1 MDTSKLTP
9 PVSAVSSDTLKLSK
23 KDRRVRSEKDKT
35 DRRALVFRIRLDGVM
50 DLDEMAAELA
60 RLSAWPVP
68 NLGPNVRPGS
78 QGRPRWRG
86 APDPGGTVPAPSA
99 GAVRGHAEKDPDP
112 AGEGRAGWR
121 ILQEAG
127 RLTLRIL
134 ARIDKVSG
142 AETHVKRVQLGGEVA
157 IGRPVS
163 EAEHAAALAAI
174 RGGVES

>member
-1 MDTSKLTP
+1 MTI
-9 PVSAVSSDTLKLSK
+9 SK
-23 KDRRVRSEKDKT
+23 KALTK
-35 DRRALVFRIRLDGVM
+35 RRALILRIRLAGVM

-60 RLSAWPVP
+60 RLSA
-68 NLGPNVRPGS
+68 
-78 QGRPRWRG
+78 GRFQISGRTCAR
-86 APDPGGTVPAPSA
+86 DLK
-99 GAVRGHAEKDPDP
+99 AVLEGEEHRIP
-112 AGEGRAGWR
+112 AGQYRRLQLARYEAMLKHTLIRLEKAELVED
-121 ILQEAG
+121 IQEAG